1 MEVHWQGVSLSKY
14 VCKVYH
20 LKKTK
25 DVYIQNTGNGCGRR
39 ARNDVLDRIRHS
51 TYRGGFGYH
60 LAVYHIAV

>member
-1 MEVHWQGVSLSKY
+1 MAKYVCVSLSKY

-39 ARNDVLDRIRHS
+39 ARNAVLDRERHANA
-51 TYRGGFGYH
+51 GAEK
-60 LAVYHIAV
+60 LN